1 MAFKSIRHGAPV
13 GSFMYIIK
21 GFSVTWMDRDSKW
34 DVVGHLKRGF
44 VTESCIYEFDFPIM
58 TIIMMRRSA
67 RSLNAQIYST
77 LIM

>member
-1 MAFKSIRHGAPV
+1 MAFKSVRHGAPV

-21 GFSVTWMDRDSKW
+21 GFSVTWMDRYSKW

-58 TIIMMRRSA
+58 TIIMMRRST
-67 RSLNAQIYST
+67 RSLNAHI
-77 LIM
+77 